1 MTTLS
6 ALVDDCFGI
15 LYGVGRAERPKE
27 DILDGAIL
35 SGAVSL
41 TPTTAAL
48 WKRDDYAEFAADGE
62 LFIFAADSAGATTV
76 RGAQRG
82 TTAAGHADGAVMY
95 RNPTF
100 PRYEIERLIN
110 QVVRNDLWPNV
121 WTWEVASL
129 SYINADTTYD
139 LGDYIEDVATVYQY
153 DLDSDER
160 FYPLD
165 QTMWD
170 VERQVNAAAGAAA
183 GNLLRLIRVK
193 DESETVY
200 YTAYRR
206 PDPADLANMSDEVA
220 ELIPWAVAGKLEGE
234 RSAAVRHRPQTST
247 TERMEG
253 GLFRDYRGFMSEFLR
268 MRKQL
273 NTKLAREVPKAPRFR
288 ARRRRKA
295 F

>member
-1 MTTLS
+1 MTTL
-6 ALVDDCFGI
+6 ALLTDDVYGI

-27 DILDGAIL
+27 DTCGVLTD
-35 SGAVSL
+35 SGVSA
-41 TPTTAAL
+41 TMGTDAL
-48 WKRDDYAEFAADGE
+48 WKRDDYAEFATDGE
-62 LFIFAADSAGATTV
+62 LMIFTADASGATTV
-76 RGAQRG
+76 RRGQRG
-82 TTAAGHADGAVMY
+82 TTAASHLADAVVY

-100 PRYEIERLIN
+100 PMYEIKRLIN

-121 WTWEVASL
+121 WSWEAASL
-129 SYINADTTYD
+129 SFVNSDTTYD
-139 LGDYIEDVATVYQY
+139 LGDYIEDVVTVYQY
-153 DLDSDER
+153 DLNSDSR

-170 VERQVNAAAGAAA
+170 VERQINAAAGAAS
-183 GNLLRLIRVK
+183 GNLLRLLRVQ
-193 DESETVY
+193 DEDETVY
-200 YTAYRR
+200 YTAKRR
-206 PDPADLANMSDEVA
+206 PDPADLANMTDEVA
-220 ELIPWAVAGKLEGE
+220 ELVPWAVAGKLEGQ
-234 RSAAVRHRPQTST
+234 RSAATRHRPGTST

-273 NTKLAREVPKAPRFR
+273 NTKLTLEVPTAPKFR

>member
-1 MTTLS
+1 MTTL
-6 ALVDDCFGI
+6 ALLTDDVYGI

-27 DILDGAIL
+27 DTCGVLTD
-35 SGAVSL
+35 SGTSA
-41 TPTTAAL
+41 TMGTAAL
-48 WKRDDYAEFAADGE
+48 WKRDDYAEFAVDGE
-62 LFIFAADSAGATTV
+62 LMIFTADASGATDV
-76 RGAQRG
+76 RRGQRG
-82 TTAAGHADGAVMY
+82 TTAVSHLADAVVY

-121 WTWEVASL
+121 WTWETDSL
-129 SYINADTTYD
+129 SYVSADTTYD
-139 LGDYIEDVATVYQY
+139 LGAYIEDVTTVYQY
-153 DLDSDER
+153 DLNSDSR

-165 QTMWD
+165 QTAWD
-170 VERQVNAAAGAAA
+170 VERQINASAGAAS
-183 GNLLRLIRVK
+183 GNLLRLMRVQ
-193 DESETVY
+193 DEDETVY
-200 YTAYRR
+200 YTAKRR

-220 ELIPWAVAGKLEGE
+220 ELVPWAVAGKLEGE
-234 RSAAVRHRPQTST
+234 RSAAVRHRPATGLT
-247 TERMEG
+247 DRMEG

-273 NTKLAREVPKAPRFR
+273 NTKLALEVPAAPKFR

>member
-1 MTTLS
+1 MTSL
-6 ALVDDCFGI
+6 ALLTDDVYGV

-27 DILDGAIL
+27 DTVGVLTD
-35 SGAVSL
+35 SGTSA
-41 TPTTAAL
+41 TMGTDAL
-48 WKRDDYAEFAADGE
+48 WKRDDYAEFATDGE
-62 LFIFAADSAGATTV
+62 LMIFTADASGATVV
-76 RGAQRG
+76 RRGQRG
-82 TTAAGHADGAVMY
+82 TTAVSHLADAVVY

-121 WTWEVASL
+121 WSWEVTSL
-129 SYINADTTYD
+129 SYVAPDTTYD
-139 LGDYIEDVATVYQY
+139 LGDYIEDVVTVYQY
-153 DLDSDER
+153 DLNGDGR

-170 VERQVNAAAGAAA
+170 VESQINAAAGAAS
-183 GNLLRLIRVK
+183 GNLLRLVRVQ
-193 DESETVY
+193 DEDETVY
-200 YTAYRR
+200 YTAKRR
-206 PDPADLANMSDEVA
+206 PHTADLSNLSDEVA
-220 ELIPWAVAGKLEGE
+220 ELIPWAVAGKLEGQ
-234 RSAAVRHRPQTST
+234 RSAAVRHRPT
-247 TERMEG
+247 TGVTDRMEG

-273 NTKLAREVPKAPRFR
+273 NTKLVTEVPAAPKFR